1 MATPAPDLDY
11 DPYVWHDD
19 TVYGMR
25 FRTPDLLSPHLLPD
39 GGPLQLASGDW
50 TSAFILDIDH
60 IVAWVRN
67 DDGIR
72 FRVAPADLIFLDVC
86 DLEMAIDWGD
96 SGGRTGV
103 HEPAIDHIIRVP
115 LPDATSPAASF
126 RWRIVMN
133 HPAGGEIV
141 FRARG
146 FELNLRRPP
155 VLRDEQRLPV
165 SGRR

>member
-11 DPYVWHDD
+11 DPYAWHDD

-25 FRTPDLLSPHLLPD
+25 FRTPDLISPHLSPD
-39 GGPLQLASGDW
+39 GVPLQLASGDW

-60 IVAWVRN
+60 IVAWVRSE
-67 DDGIR
+67 DGIR
-72 FRVAPADLIFLDVC
+72 FRVAPADLIFLDAC

-96 SGGRTGV
+96 SAGEIGV
-103 HEPAIDHIIRVP
+103 HEPAIDHIIRVA
-115 LPDATSPAASF
+115 LPGATPSTPSY

-155 VLRDEQRLPV
+155 VLRDVQRLPV